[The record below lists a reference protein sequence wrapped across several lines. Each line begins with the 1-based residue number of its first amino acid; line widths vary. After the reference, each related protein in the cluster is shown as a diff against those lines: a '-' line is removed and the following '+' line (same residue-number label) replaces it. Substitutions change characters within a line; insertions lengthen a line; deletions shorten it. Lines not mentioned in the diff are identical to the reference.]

1 MGKLKDDGKVQ
12 RNTRTSAWQ
21 GWKMA
26 QEKDKVEEEGAVL
39 SGVVLWE
46 ERISGRGR
54 QRSECE
60 ERNGKNSERKRPAIA
75 YPGEK
80 PNRSFIAAPGGH

>member
-26 QEKDKVEEEGAVL
+26 QEKDKAEEEGVIL
-39 SGVVLWE
+39 SGVVHWGESL
-46 ERISGRGR
+46 SGKGKKRR
-54 QRSECE
+54 ECE
-60 ERNGKNSERKRPAIA
+60 ERNGKKQ
-75 YPGEK
+75 
-80 PNRSFIAAPGGH
+80 